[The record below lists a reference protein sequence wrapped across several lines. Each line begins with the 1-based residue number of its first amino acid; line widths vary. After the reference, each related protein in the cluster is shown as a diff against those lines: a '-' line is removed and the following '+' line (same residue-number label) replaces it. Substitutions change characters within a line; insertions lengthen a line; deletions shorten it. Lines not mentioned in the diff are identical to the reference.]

1 MRIAAFTK
9 YDREAASTRQR
20 VLQYLPELHRAGIE
34 VDYHPLLGDDYVRS
48 LVTGKRAS
56 KLPIAWSYLRR
67 LRQVLRSSNYDSIW
81 IYSELFPYLP
91 GWFERL
97 ASRSGKPV
105 VYDCDDAIFHMYDES
120 RNPIVRLLLKRKL
133 VPLLKS
139 VSACCCGNEYL
150 RAYAAKY
157 CSRSI
162 VLPTVVDTEIYRP
175 RSGRAADSP
184 LVIGWIGSPS
194 TWANFRPLIP
204 MLRVLAENHGVVVR
218 AVGAGREAERDRF
231 RDLEL
236 IEWSEANE
244 VAEVQSFD
252 IGIMPLQDQPFERGK
267 CGYKLIQYMS
277 CGLPV
282 VASPV
287 GVNAEIVREGFNG
300 FLASNEDEWR
310 EALTMLITDGVLRDR
325 MGRAGREIV
334 VERYSLVSQAPRLVE
349 LFSSLTPR

>member
-1 MRIAAFTK
+1 
-9 YDREAASTRQR
+9 
-20 VLQYLPELHRAGIE
+20 
-34 VDYHPLLGDDYVRS
+34 
-48 LVTGKRAS
+48 
-56 KLPIAWSYLRR
+56 
-67 LRQVLRSSNYDSIW
+67 
-81 IYSELFPYLP
+81 
-91 GWFERL
+91 
-97 ASRSGKPV
+97 
-105 VYDCDDAIFHMYDES
+105 
-120 RNPIVRLLLKRKL
+120 
-133 VPLLKS
+133 
-139 VSACCCGNEYL
+139 
-150 RAYAAKY
+150 
-157 CSRSI
+157 
-162 VLPTVVDTEIYRP
+162 
-175 RSGRAADSP
+175 
-184 LVIGWIGSPS
+184 
-194 TWANFRPLIP
+194 